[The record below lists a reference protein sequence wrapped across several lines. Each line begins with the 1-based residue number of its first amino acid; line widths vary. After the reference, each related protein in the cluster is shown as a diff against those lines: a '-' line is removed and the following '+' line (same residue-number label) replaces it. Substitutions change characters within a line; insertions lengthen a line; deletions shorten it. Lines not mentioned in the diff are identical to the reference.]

1 MANWKLKLELQLN
14 DRQVVEQTELEDE
27 NSSIQLSSK
36 SAKGRKTVKKGGVS
50 EDTKP
55 SNFGRRIE
63 PVIHQKF
70 KTAAA
75 AHAKKRKLQE
85 VSALYGNFFFFT
97 NCIIS
102 VKLII
107 NRWMHDII

>member
-1 MANWKLKLELQLN
+1 MLWRRTSDWKLKLELQLN

-27 NSSIQLSSK
+27 NSSTQLSSK

-85 VSALYGNFFFFT
+85 VSALYDYWF
-97 NCIIS
+97 
-102 VKLII
+102 VY
-107 NRWMHDII
+107 